1 MIPLG
6 QGTKLGRV
14 EVKLDALAAPKPYR
28 LVVTVSQASNRSH
41 KAAAA
46 FENDWTVWVFPA
58 KAAPTNAAGV
68 LIASSLDAGA
78 WAQLERGG
86 KGTVAAGQAA
96 QRESAPDI
104 RADLLV
110 PLLL

>member
-14 EVKLDALAAPKPYR
+14 EVKLEALAAPKPYK
-28 LVVTVSQASNRSH
+28 LIVTLSQAQRASH
-41 KAAAA
+41 KAAEA

-68 LIASSLDAGA
+68 LIASNLDAA
-78 WAQLERGG
+78 ALAQLERGG
-86 KGTVAAGQAA
+86 KVLLAAGQSCPAGT
-96 QRESAPDI
+96 
-104 RADLLV
+104 RA
-110 PLLL
+110 